1 MIDQKAKSQE
11 QNNAQKLVEE
21 TLLSR
26 SEDNNNGASG
36 YLELTSL
43 IKSNITLIDRLKD
56 QAKEQKEML
65 ESILDND
72 LIYQEHFEKA
82 KEASRIK
89 NETKKQLLSQP
100 SAIQIAEKIKTLKE
114 NLKDAQESLSNYL
127 KQFQETTEETQI
139 EGEDGQIREIIKIL
153 KLVKKS
159 NKYNP

>member
-1 MIDQKAKSQE
+1 MIDE
-11 QNNAQKLVEE
+11 QNKNNDLETSEQ
-21 TLLSR
+21 TLLPQAEN
-26 SEDNNNGASG
+26 EDKAND
-36 YLELTSL
+36 YLRLISL
-43 IKSNITLIDRLKD
+43 IKSNISLIDRLKE

-72 LIYQEHFEKA
+72 LVYQEHFEKA
-82 KEASRIK
+82 KEATRIK

-100 SAIQIAEKIKTLKE
+100 AAIQTSEKIKSLKE
-114 NLKDAQESLSNYL
+114 NLKDAQESLSAYL

-139 EGEDGQIREIIKIL
+139 EGDDGQIREIISIL